1 MRHPNVLLLA
11 TILSGVAVAGWQVLS
26 PAQQPPSPTAK
37 GEAPSTP
44 GRLEFD
50 VVESYDA
57 KYLGDTPGHL
67 GRGSA
72 LGQSRLQVALFDAV
86 RRGDEI
92 VGRITYLKWNRPNG
106 SLDVEFDP
114 VDHARVFVGDRVWVS
129 LDGSPTGKAAAKDRA
144 P

>member
-1 MRHPNVLLLA
+1 MRHPGALLLA
-11 TILSGVAVAGWQVLS
+11 TVLSGMAVVGWQVLS
-26 PAQQPPSPTAK
+26 SGQQPPPGKSETS
-37 GEAPSTP
+37 STT

-72 LGQSRLQVALFDAV
+72 LGQSRLQAALFDPV
-86 RRGDEI
+86 YRGDQL

-114 VDHARVFVGDRVWVS
+114 VDRARVFVGDRVWIS
-129 LDGSPTGKAAAKDRA
+129 LDRPAPGKAAPANRT

>member
-1 MRHPNVLLLA
+1 MRHPSVLLLA
-11 TILSGVAVAGWQVLS
+11 TVLSGVAVAGWQAFS
-26 PAQQPPSPTAK
+26 PAQQPPAAK
-37 GEAPSTP
+37 SETTNTP

-72 LGQSRLQVALFDAV
+72 LGQSRLQIALFDNV
-86 RRGDEI
+86 HRGDEI
-92 VGRITYLKWNRPNG
+92 VGRVTYLKWNRPNG

-129 LDGSPTGKAAAKDRA
+129 LDGPPAGKAAAKERA